1 MQDLLCE
8 KLRNDLILWHAP
20 RCDRDIIFHEISLK
34 EDLRLEHF
42 GLKGDN
48 KTSRGRGGEVRAEG
62 MSFIYFLKND

>member
-20 RCDRDIIFHEISLK
+20 RCDRDIIFHEMSLK

-48 KTSRGRGGEVRAEG
+48 KTSRGRGGRGEG
-62 MSFIYFLKND
+62 